1 MAEHFE
7 KTILR
12 NLIHNEDF
20 TRKVLPFLKVDFFK
34 NRDEIILFN
43 LINDFVV
50 KYNNL
55 PNKEALTIEI
65 SNLKNITEDEFN
77 LTNKLLDSL
86 KEGIT
91 VPSVDQQWL
100 LDTTEKF
107 CKERAVHNAILSG
120 IKILDGKDKKRTPE
134 SIPNILSD
142 ALAVSFD
149 EHIGHDYFKQ
159 TEDRFEY
166 YHRVEER

>member
-12 NLIHNEDF
+12 NLIHNEYF

-77 LTNKLLDSL
+77 KYTEKWLDKL
-86 KEGIT
+86 KEYYQ
-91 VPSVDQQWL
+91 VY
-100 LDTTEKF
+100 
-107 CKERAVHNAILSG
+107 
-120 IKILDGKDKKRTPE
+120 DK
-134 SIPNILSD
+134 
-142 ALAVSFD
+142 
-149 EHIGHDYFKQ
+149 Y
-159 TEDRFEY
+159 
-166 YHRVEER
+166 